1 MPIRIMPELEEEV
14 HDGPGFLEESL
25 VEIGLVGPGVWI
37 FAFREVG
44 TFLLESCECYSVFV
58 AECKL
63 AVVRSPEED
72 TQSLLRLTYAG
83 VRPKSSR

>member
-1 MPIRIMPELEEEV
+1 MAELEEEV
-14 HDGPGFLEESL
+14 DDGPGFLEEGL
-25 VEIGLVGPGVWI
+25 VEISFVCPGVWV

-58 AECKL
+58 AEREL
-63 AVVRSPEED
+63 SAVRSPGED
-72 TQSLLRLTYAG
+72 ERRTLELTYAG